1 MTNYMD
7 DKTNRSA
14 TETAVDKAQEV
25 AGQAGSKVSETAAV
39 VKEQAKRT
47 VSQVG
52 EQAKT
57 NVGSRMGDVAQELG
71 TVAEAVRQT
80 SEELSSHDQAGIA
93 RYGTRIADQIE
104 SVSNYLNDRGVEEV
118 LTDVEGLAR
127 RQPALFL
134 GGAFMLGLL
143 VGRFVRSSSQSMG
156 YQDGGFRG
164 YQDYPSGGGYSGS
177 GYSGGSGYR
186 GSGSTSGAGYSGSGY
201 EYNQGMG
208 SGSGQRSA
216 QSGRPSVEMGAETG
230 ANEASY
236 RQGPSVYNTSNQEEF
251 GDSPTAYPTGLAE
264 E

>member
-7 DKTNRSA
+7 DKTNRTA

-25 AGQAGSKVSETAAV
+25 AGQAGHKVSETAAV

-57 NVGSRMGDVAQELG
+57 NVDSRLGDVAQELG

-80 SEELSSHDQAGIA
+80 SEDLSAQDQAGIA

-104 SVSNYLNDRGVEEV
+104 SVSNYLNGRGVEEV

-143 VGRFVRSSSQSMG
+143 VGRFVRSSSQNVG

-164 YQDYPSGGGYSGS
+164 YQDSPSGGYQGGGYQ
-177 GYSGGSGYR
+177 SGGYQSGGFNR
-186 GSGSTSGAGYSGSGY
+186 GTSGYSGSGY
-201 EYNQGMG
+201 EYNQGTG
-208 SGSGQRSA
+208 SSSGQGRH
-216 QSGRPSVEMGAETG
+216 QSGRPSVEMGAQTG
-230 ANEASY
+230 ANESSY
-236 RQGPSVYNTSNQEEF
+236 RQGPAVYNTSNQEEF
-251 GDSPTAYPTGLAE
+251 GDNPTAYPTGLAE